1 MIVLFLIY
9 QYVGAS
15 KTDFFDKVAYDAE
28 EARIVLAANIS
39 GRE

>member
-9 QYVGAS
+9 QYVEAS
-15 KTDFFDKVAYDAE
+15 KTDFDKVAYDAE